1 MKEIGKAEDIEEYDE
16 QVSYLEDI
24 LSTLEDLQI
33 LYGKES
39 LFSEDYKDVT
49 NQMKWIEEK
58 QQELIDDRAE
68 LVQAEVKQNER
79 ELIAMN
85 YEFEGSRL

>member
-1 MKEIGKAEDIEEYDE
+1 MKKIGKAETISDYTQQI
-16 QVSYLEDI
+16 SYLEDI

-33 LYGKES
+33 LYGKDS
-39 LFSEDYKDVT
+39 TFKEDYKDVE
-49 NQMKWIEEK
+49 NQINWIEEK

-68 LVQAEVKQNER
+68 LVQAEVKQNAR

-85 YEFEGSRL
+85 YEFERSRL